1 MKKILWLSLIVIP
14 FFLFTACEKENGET
28 GTLKLYITDSPIDTD
43 GIKSVYITVTG
54 IHYHTSE
61 NGWRV
66 VEEYEGPKKFDLLE
80 LQRGN
85 SELLGSFELEAGTY
99 TQIRFMLDAPVR
111 GGGPPSNPG
120 SYLVF
125 EDGTEQNL
133 FVPSGAQTGY
143 KAVGTFTV
151 PMNGTVEVTAD
162 FDVRKSVI
170 KAGKSGKYILKPTIR
185 LQVNSQAGRIEG
197 EVINIPDDAEVVIYA
212 YKSGAYDESEADE
225 PAEEE
230 IRFPGAVSSDMADEN
245 GFYHLAYL
253 APGAYDLVVVSIV
266 DGDFGQVLGIVEN
279 VNVESRATTR
289 VDIDIEE
296 F

>member
-1 MKKILWLSLIVIP
+1 MKKILWFSLIVLP

-43 GIKSVYITVTG
+43 GIKSVFITVTG

-61 NGWRV
+61 SGWKV

-85 SELLGSFELEAGTY
+85 SELLGSFELKAGTY
-99 TQIRFMLDAPVR
+99 TQIRFMLDSPVR
-111 GGGPPSNPG
+111 GGGPRSNPG

-125 EDGTEQNL
+125 DDGSEQNL

-162 FDVRKSVI
+162 FDVRKSVV
-170 KAGKSGKYILKPTIR
+170 KAGVSGKYILKPTIR
-185 LQVNSQAGRIEG
+185 LQVNNQAGQIEG
-197 EVINIPDDAEVVIYA
+197 EVVNIPGETEVVIYA
-212 YKSGAYDESEADE
+212 YKSAAYEESEADD
-225 PAEEE
+225 PADEE
-230 IRFPGAVSSDMADEN
+230 IRFPNAVSSDMADEN
-245 GFYHLAYL
+245 GYYHLAYL
-253 APGAYDLVVVSIV
+253 APGAYDLVVVSIS
-266 DGDFGQVLGIVEN
+266 GGQFGEVLGIVAN
-279 VNVESRATTR
+279 VNVESNKTTR
-289 VDIDIEE
+289 ADIDIEDL
-296 F
+296 